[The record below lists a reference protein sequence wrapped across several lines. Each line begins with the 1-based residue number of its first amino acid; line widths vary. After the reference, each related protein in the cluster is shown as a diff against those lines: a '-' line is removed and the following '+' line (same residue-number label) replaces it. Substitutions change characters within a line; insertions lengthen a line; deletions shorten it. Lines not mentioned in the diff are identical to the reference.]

1 MNTFSRGYSEIQ
13 YKDSSHASPI
23 QTMPSSL
30 NEVHHGVAAQ
40 RHLSGKY
47 WESLSGR
54 PHTNRSFPFISWC
67 LGLAKAR
74 NYLIGDRL
82 DGYPLYLCVSAT
94 KAQGF
99 WRIAGRLCSSDNAG
113 KTVNKITLS
122 TPKKFLYDILAQK
135 STKHAIWQGN
145 LVYCLLEENL
155 LKHFWN
161 DKKDMTRQYDDVSQ
175 NEFSLKP

>member
-1 MNTFSRGYSEIQ
+1 MNTFSWGYSEIQ

-30 NEVHHGVAAQ
+30 NEVHHGVAEP

-82 DGYPLYLCVSAT
+82 DGCLLYLCVSAT

-99 WRIAGRLCSSDNAG
+99 WRIAGRLCSSDNMG
-113 KTVNKITLS
+113 KTVNKITFS
-122 TPKKFLYDILAQK
+122 IQKKKICMAFWPKKSWSMQFGK
-135 STKHAIWQGN
+135 GIWFAA
-145 LVYCLLEENL
+145 
-155 LKHFWN
+155 FW
-161 DKKDMTRQYDDVSQ
+161 KKI
-175 NEFSLKP
+175 F